1 MIGLTEGVVLRRLWA
16 WLIDLVMI
24 AIIVAILWA
33 LLAFLGLIT
42 LGLGWGLM
50 ALLPAV
56 PLLYHVLFVSSAR
69 AATPGQSLLGLVVR
83 HERDMTRPGLGES
96 IIFTGGLWLTLS
108 IGVWPLAIMLF
119 TNGNRALHDIASGLI
134 VVRSDA
140 LAARARPV
148 PFG

>member
-1 MIGLTEGVVLRRLWA
+1 MIGLTEGVVLRRFWA

-24 AIIVAILWA
+24 AVIAAVLWA

-42 LGLGWGLM
+42 FGLGWGLM

-56 PLLYHVLFVSSAR
+56 PLLYHVLFVASRR
-69 AATPGQSLLGLVVR
+69 AATPGQSMLGLVVR
-83 HERDMTRPGLGES
+83 HERDMTLPGLGEA

-134 VVRSDA
+134 VVRADA
-140 LAARARPV
+140 LATRAQPV
-148 PFG
+148 PFR